1 MQTSPI
7 LHVQLVLAGV
17 EKYDVS
23 HTDAEKAKVTED
35 FVILLYQYKERFR
48 SLSDSGFRWLETR
61 WAPVPLLKLSE

>member
-48 SLSDSGFRWLETR
+48 SLSDSGFR
-61 WAPVPLLKLSE
+61 